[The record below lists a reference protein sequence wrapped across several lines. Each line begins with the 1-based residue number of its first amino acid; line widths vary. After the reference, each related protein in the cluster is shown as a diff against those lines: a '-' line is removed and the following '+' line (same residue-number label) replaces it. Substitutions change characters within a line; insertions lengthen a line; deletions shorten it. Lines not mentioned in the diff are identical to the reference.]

1 MRHLRACWRLLRM
14 LGHIA
19 KGLWIVALRFPALPA
34 DQQHAHVQAW
44 ATQMLACAGVSLRI
58 VGEPPVS
65 GPVMLVANHI
75 SWLDI
80 PVMHAA
86 RHCRF
91 VSKSDVQGW
100 PIIGALA
107 TAAGTLYIERSSRR
121 DALRMVR
128 SMQESLE
135 RGEVLAVFP
144 EGTTGDGRAM
154 LPFHANLIQ
163 AAVIARAPV
172 QPVGLRFV
180 DSATGA
186 TSFAP
191 SYIGDETLVGSIW
204 RTLSA
209 APIEAVV
216 HFGEAEVAQG
226 RDRRTWTQHLQ
237 DTVDGLR
244 RTG

>member
-1 MRHLRACWRLLRM
+1 MKLLRACWRLLRM

-19 KGLWIVALRFPALPA
+19 KGLAIVALRFPALSP
-34 DQQHAHVQAW
+34 DQQHARVQAW
-44 ATQMLACAGVSLRI
+44 SMELLAKAGISLRI
-58 VGEPPVS
+58 QGQPPAI

-100 PIIGALA
+100 PLIGTLA
-107 TAAGTLYIERSSRR
+107 TAAGTLYIERTSRR

-128 SMQESLE
+128 TMQESLE

-144 EGTTGDGRAM
+144 EGTTGDGREI

-163 AAVIARAPV
+163 AAVVANAPV

-180 DSATGA
+180 DQSTGA

-209 APIEAVV
+209 PAIEAVV
-216 HFGEAEVAQG
+216 HYGEAELPAG
-226 RDRRTWTQHLQ
+226 RDRRVFTQDLQ
-237 DTVDGLR
+237 GAVDRLR
-244 RTG
+244 RS

>member
-1 MRHLRACWRLLRM
+1 VKSLRASWRLLRL
-14 LGHIA
+14 LGHIV
-19 KGLWIVALRFPALPA
+19 KGLVIVALRFPALSP
-34 DQQHAHVQAW
+34 DQQHARVQAW
-44 ATQMLACAGVSLRI
+44 SLELLAHAGIRLRI
-58 VGEPPVS
+58 LGQPPVA

-100 PIIGALA
+100 PLIGTLA

-128 SMQESLE
+128 SMQEALE

-144 EGTTGDGRAM
+144 EGTTGDGREM
-154 LPFHANLIQ
+154 LPFHANLLQ
-163 AAVIARAPV
+163 AAVAAQAPV
-172 QPVGLRFV
+172 QPVGLRFA
-180 DSATGA
+180 DQATGA

-209 APIEAVV
+209 QPIEAVV
-216 HFGEAEVAQG
+216 HYGVPELPGV
-226 RDRRTWTQHLQ
+226 RDRRVFTQDLQ
-237 DTVDGLR
+237 QAVDQLR
-244 RTG
+244 RS

>member
-1 MRHLRACWRLLRM
+1 MKQLRAVWRLLR
-14 LGHIA
+14 LVGHIA
-19 KGLWIVALRFPALPA
+19 QGLWVVALRFPTLSP
-34 DQQHAHVQAW
+34 DQQHARVQVW
-44 ATQMLACAGVSLRI
+44 SQQLLALAGVHLRV
-58 VGEPPVS
+58 VGQPPLT

-91 VSKSDVQGW
+91 VSKSDVKGW
-100 PIIGALA
+100 PLIGTLA

-128 SMQESLE
+128 SMQEALE

-163 AAVIARAPV
+163 AAVAAQSPV
-172 QPVGLRFV
+172 QPVGLRFA
-180 DSATGA
+180 DRATGA

-191 SYIGDETLVGSIW
+191 SYIGDDTLVGSIW
-204 RTLSA
+204 RTLCA
-209 APIEAVV
+209 PPIEAVV
-216 HFGEAEVAQG
+216 QYGPAELPAG
-226 RDRRTWTQHLQ
+226 RDRRAWAEHLHT
-237 DTVDGLR
+237 TVDQLR
-244 RTG
+244 RR

>member
-44 ATQMLACAGVSLRI
+44 SVQLLARAGISLRI
-58 VGEPPVS
+58 VGQPPVA
-65 GPVMLVANHI
+65 GPIMLVANHI

-100 PIIGALA
+100 PIIGTLA

-121 DALRMVR
+121 DALRMVK

-135 RGEVLAVFP
+135 CGEVLAVFP

-163 AAVIARAPV
+163 AAVAAQAPV

-209 APIEAVV
+209 PPIEAVV
-216 HFGEAEVAQG
+216 HFGEVEAAQG
-226 RDRRTWTQHLQ
+226 RDRRVWTQHLH
-237 DTVDGLR
+237 DTVNVLR
-244 RTG
+244 RAG

>member
-1 MRHLRACWRLLRM
+1 MKALRARRRLLRL
-14 LGHIA
+14 LGHIG
-19 KGLWIVALRFPALPA
+19 KGLAIVALRFPALSP
-34 DQQHAHVQAW
+34 DQQHVRVQVW
-44 ATQMLACAGVSLRI
+44 SLQLLARLGISLRI
-58 VGEPPVS
+58 QGQPPIT
-65 GPVMLVANHI
+65 GPVMLVANHL

-100 PIIGALA
+100 PLIGTLA

-128 SMQESLE
+128 SMQEALE

-144 EGTTGDGRAM
+144 EGTTGDGREM
-154 LPFHANLIQ
+154 LPFHANLVQ
-163 AAVIARAPV
+163 AAVAANAPV

-180 DSATGA
+180 DKKTGV

-191 SYIGDETLVGSIW
+191 SYIGDETLLGSIW

-209 APIEAVV
+209 PAIEAVV
-216 HFGEAEVAQG
+216 HYGDPQLPAG
-226 RDRRTWTQHLQ
+226 RDRRVFTQDLHA
-237 DTVDGLR
+237 TVDRLR
-244 RTG
+244 RS

>member
-1 MRHLRACWRLLRM
+1 VKSLRACWRLLRL

-19 KGLWIVALRFPALPA
+19 KGLWIVALRFPALPP

-44 ATQMLACAGVSLRI
+44 SLQLLAHAGVHLRI
-58 VGEPPVS
+58 RGTPPVA
-65 GPVMLVANHI
+65 GPVMLVANHL

-100 PIIGALA
+100 PLIGTLA

-128 SMQESLE
+128 TMQQALE
-135 RGEVLAVFP
+135 QGEVLAVFP
-144 EGTTGDGRAM
+144 EGTTGDGREM
-154 LPFHANLIQ
+154 LPFHANLLQ
-163 AAVIARAPV
+163 AAVAAQAPV
-172 QPVGLRFV
+172 QPVGLRFA
-180 DSATGA
+180 DQATGA

-191 SYIGDETLVGSIW
+191 SYIGDETLLGSIW

-209 APIEAVV
+209 PPIEAVV
-216 HFGEAEVAQG
+216 HYGAPERAGE
-226 RDRRTWTQHLQ
+226 RDRRAWTQHLRN
-237 DTVDGLR
+237 TVDQLR
-244 RTG
+244 KS

>member
-1 MRHLRACWRLLRM
+1 MRHLRACWRLLRL

-19 KGLWIVALRFPALPA
+19 KGLVIVALRFPALSP
-34 DQQHAHVQAW
+34 DQQHARVQVW
-44 ATQMLACAGVSLRI
+44 SLQLLAHAGISLRI
-58 VGEPPVS
+58 AGQPPLT

-100 PIIGALA
+100 PLIGTLA

-128 SMQESLE
+128 SMQEALE

-144 EGTTGDGRAM
+144 EGTTGDGREM
-154 LPFHANLIQ
+154 LPFHANLVQ
-163 AAVIARAPV
+163 AAVAANAPV

-180 DSATGA
+180 DKKTGV

-209 APIEAVV
+209 PAIEAVV
-216 HFGEAEVAQG
+216 HYGDPELPAG
-226 RDRRTWTQHLQ
+226 RDRRLFTQHLQ
-237 DTVDGLR
+237 TAVDQLR
-244 RTG
+244 RS